1 MFGIT
6 PSARLR
12 PSPYYDATLAEGVAS
27 FTVYNRMLMPTGY
40 GKPEEEYWR
49 LIRGVSQWDVAVERQ
64 VQLAGPDAA
73 RLAQLLCPRDLSK
86 HAVGQGKYV
95 ALCNHDGVLINDPIL
110 LKLADDRF
118 WLSIAD
124 SNIWFWARAIAAER
138 RLRVEVSEPD
148 VSPMALQGPKA
159 VDVMAHLFGD
169 WVRELKLFWFR
180 QTAIDGIPVIVA
192 RSGWSKQGGFE
203 IYLMDGA
210 QGTRLWQLVKEAGK
224 AWHIG
229 PGNPNHC
236 ERIESGLLS
245 YGADTDETTNPFE
258 VRLSKYVDLHV
269 EDDVVGIG
277 ALRRITAEGPR
288 RRQMGVVLDGDIAA
302 GPRFV
307 WYPMARHDGTPIG
320 SLNNC
325 VWSWRLGRNIGFALV
340 ASDCA
345 AGDAVTVAL
354 ADAPV
359 AGQLVELPFI

>member
-1 MFGIT
+1 LFGIT
-6 PSARLR
+6 PSTRLR
-12 PSPYYDATLAEGVAS
+12 PSPYYDATLAEGATS

-86 HAVGQGKYV
+86 QAIGQGKYV

-138 RLRVEVSEPD
+138 GLRVEVSEPD

-159 VDVMAHLFGD
+159 VDVMAHLFGS
-169 WVRELKLFWFR
+169 WVRELKMFWFK
-180 QTAIDGIPVIVA
+180 QTALDGIPVIVA

-203 IYLMDGA
+203 VYLMDGT

-224 AWHIG
+224 AWDIG

-245 YGADTDETTNPFE
+245 YGADTDEHTNPFE
-258 VRLSKYVDLHV
+258 VRMGKYVDLHV
-269 EDDVVGIG
+269 ADDVVGIA
-277 ALRRITAEGPR
+277 ALRRIAAVGPR
-288 RRQMGVVLDGDIAA
+288 RRQMGVVLGGDIAA

-307 WYPMARHDGTPIG
+307 WYPMARNDGTPIG

-325 VWSWRLGRNIGFALV
+325 VWSWRLQRNIGFALV
-340 ASDCA
+340 TSDCA
-345 AGDAVTVAL
+345 AGDAVSVAL
-354 ADAPV
+354 DRKQV
-359 AGQLVELPFI
+359 SGQLVELPFI